1 MVRKLAL
8 NTAVV
13 CALTISACGDGDG
26 DGDSNTS
33 TNAEAPS
40 DVDGTDAVDPDAAD
54 TTSSPD
60 TSSGSSEEGPFSDAP
75 NADDSP
81 AEDTAADTDTDTDTD
96 VTPMTADDV
105 ARVDAAGNG
114 ADNGPDDQRPVGE
127 NGDTGL
133 LAGLWDHSRDTPD
146 GRDIRFF
153 ALDAEGRLTEYDYQA
168 DAIGSGAD
176 CHVITTTMIV
186 SRGNDRYDIQ
196 DSSSLP
202 GSNSIDDVLITTANG
217 VIVFRYIGEAFDP
230 TEGGEFGPEGAT
242 TQAGV
247 TVTFPAVVDRE
258 ADSLNVCVS

>member
-13 CALTISACGDGDG
+13 CALTISACGGG

-40 DVDGTDAVDPDAAD
+40 DMDGADAVEPDAAD

-60 TSSGSSEEGPFSDAP
+60 TSSGSPDEGPFSDAP
-75 NADDSP
+75 DADDPP
-81 AEDTAADTDTDTDTD
+81 AEDLATGADPDPDTD
-96 VTPMTADDV
+96 VTPMTADDD
-105 ARVDAAGNG
+105 ASVDAAGNG
-114 ADNGPDDQRPVGE
+114 ADNGPVDQRPVGE
-127 NGDTGL
+127 SGDTGS

-153 ALDAEGRLTEYDYQA
+153 ALDTEGRVTEYDYQA

-176 CHVITTTMIV
+176 CHVITTTMIA

-230 TEGGEFGPEGAT
+230 AEGGEFGPEGAT